1 MLIQWLF
8 PIPVQA
14 DTDPLTRLKSWP
26 NICQT
31 DKSTILTILGP
42 LYEESTKASERT
54 PALGLGEKSKVKI
67 KTRPVGIG

>member
-1 MLIQWLF
+1 MQVLIQWLF

-54 PALGLGEKSKVKI
+54 PAYI
-67 KTRPVGIG
+67 